1 MRLCASALTRMRR
14 GAGFGGAAPL
24 NTSSP
29 LSPLSFISS
38 HVFRAQPA
46 DLDKS
51 HRCVDKA
58 CRPAPANAPKNPIF
72 AEIHFGTIVEQQ
84 KAQA

>member
-1 MRLCASALTRMRR
+1 V
-14 GAGFGGAAPL
+14 GFTL

-29 LSPLSFISS
+29 LSSLSFISS
-38 HVFRAQPA
+38 NVSRTQPA

-51 HRCVDKA
+51 HRSVDKT
-58 CRPAPANAPKNPIF
+58 CRPVQAGRSINPIF
-72 AEIHFGTIVEQQ
+72 AEIHVGTIVEQQ